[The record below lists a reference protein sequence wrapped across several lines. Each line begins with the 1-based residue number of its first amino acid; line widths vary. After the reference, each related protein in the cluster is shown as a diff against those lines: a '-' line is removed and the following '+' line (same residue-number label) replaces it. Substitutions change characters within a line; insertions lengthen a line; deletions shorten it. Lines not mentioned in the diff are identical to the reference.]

1 MVTITVKNVYSKIDD
16 LKDMVVI
23 DAISKALTY
32 TLDAAKYTFQFRVG
46 AWDGSY
52 RLLHK
57 NLQFATGLLK
67 IVTDVLTSYSVPYQ
81 INDMRHFV
89 DFNSMKSAWKGY
101 KLHDYQEKIIER
113 AIDEKCGMIQA
124 ATGAGKSVVIG
135 KLVHEYNLPT
145 VIYVVSLDLLSQ
157 MHNDLSKW
165 LGIPIGIVGDG
176 KCDIQQ
182 ITVCS
187 AWTVGKAF
195 LKEKK
200 QTKEVLDEDVE
211 EDKWDPSAQQVKDIK
226 EMAEQAKLV
235 ILDEAQF
242 AAASSIRAIL
252 ENSKGATYKFG
263 FSGTPWRTGGDD
275 LLLEAA
281 FGKKIVKLMASELIS
296 KGYLVQPKIM
306 FRDIPPYDVVLPKK
320 WKAVHSSYIVN
331 NPVRNDL
338 IIKNTLKLL
347 DMGRKPL
354 LLFREHK
361 HGEILLDMIPSD
373 VKVKYV
379 TGKLSKDERDDIR
392 DSFKAGDVDLIIAS
406 TVYDQGVDLPALDA
420 LVLAGGGKSTAKALQ
435 RVGRVIRT
443 FNEGNKKDA
452 IIMDTFDQTHYV
464 RAHSIARHGI
474 YRTESEFIIKCGED
488 MTAALSKSSRWS

>member
-1 MVTITVKNVYSKIDD
+1 MITITVKNVYSKIDG
-16 LKDMVVI
+16 LSDMIVI

-57 NLQFATGLLK
+57 NLQFATGLL
-67 IVTDVLTSYSVPYQ
+67 DVVEGVLVARGIPYQ
-81 INDMRHFV
+81 INDLREFIDYSPMVSSWRGH
-89 DFNSMKSAWKGY
+89 
-101 KLHDYQEKIIER
+101 KLHDYQEVIVDK
-113 AIDEKCGMIQA
+113 ALSAKTGMIQA

-135 KLVHEYNLPT
+135 RLVHEYNLPT

-165 LGIPIGIVGDG
+165 LNIPIGIVGDG

-182 ITVCS
+182 VTVCS

-195 LKEKK
+195 LKDKK
-200 QTKEVLDEDVE
+200 TKEALEEDIE
-211 EDKWDPSAQQVKDIK
+211 EDKWDPSANQLKMIK
-226 EMAEQAKLV
+226 TMAEDAKLV

-252 ENSKGATYKFG
+252 ENSKGAAYKFG

-281 FGKKIVKLMASELIS
+281 FGKKIVKLSASELID

-306 FRDIPPYDVVLPKK
+306 FRDIPIYDTPLPKK

-331 NPVRNDL
+331 NFERNDL
-338 IIKNTLKLL
+338 LVRNTMKLL
-347 DMGRKPL
+347 EMGRKPL
-354 LLFREHK
+354 MLFREHK
-361 HGEILLDMIPSD
+361 HGEILLNMIPPD
-373 VKVKYV
+373 VRVKYV
-379 TGKLSKDERDDIR
+379 TGKLSKEERDEIR
-392 DSFKAGDVDLIIAS
+392 DSFKAGEVDLIIAS

-435 RVGRVIRT
+435 RIGRVIRSYH
-443 FNEGNKKDA
+443 EGNKKDA
-452 IIMDTFDQTHYV
+452 IIVETFDQAHYV
-464 RAHSIARHGI
+464 RVHSMARYGI
-474 YRTESEFIIKCGED
+474 YKTEPKFLIKHGDE
-488 MTAALSKSSRWS
+488 MGGLLAKSSKWS